1 MEKAS
6 HIQGRFNVIK
16 MCILFK
22 MIDRGNTRPVSLSF
36 EKVLLE
42 AVAVMDNANPQ
53 PMVPATHTTA
63 HLVPGYSTSDLAPCD
78 AFGKQGRMAQTLG
91 SLQSDSKSHNGDPE
105 RTGILLQ
112 LAQL

>member
-78 AFGKQGRMAQTLG
+78 AFGKQGLMAHPWIPA
-91 SLQSDSKSHNGDPE
+91 K
-105 RTGILLQ
+105 
-112 LAQL
+112 